1 MAAPQGHAASLVS
14 AEETNSTS
22 EELHCFV
29 RTMPYN
35 TVIAPSNIFPPV
47 PDQYPP
53 IFTTEARAAFVNYNR
68 PTSAPQPYRGAQ
80 GPSPVPHVQPVT
92 KAATPLMSQLQSLN
106 ERLLRLQKQLDEPS
120 SGAAPAISQAS
131 IDAVAAQLAALEG
144 LKAAP
149 CCEKP
154 AAKPAAKPPPDMSG
168 SFESFAQFAAE
179 ASRVRNAGRL
189 PFGSDYAKIRLS

>member
-1 MAAPQGHAASLVS
+1 
-14 AEETNSTS
+14 
-22 EELHCFV
+22 
-29 RTMPYN
+29 MPYN

-68 PTSAPQPYRGAQ
+68 PSTAPQPYRGAQ
-80 GPSPVPHVQPVT
+80 FPSPAPHVQPVT

-106 ERLLRLQKQLDEPS
+106 ERLLRLQKQLDDPS

-144 LKAAP
+144 Q
-149 CCEKP
+149 KP
-154 AAKPAAKPPPDMSG
+154 AAKPVAKPAAKPPPDMSG